1 MFVNWWLL
9 VDVGATVWNIDA
21 HVQLQLTQ
29 TWLILKAGIEL
40 WSTRPVEVQHGA
52 FGSEA
57 DFAELHR
64 GAHVWASWRA
74 LLWPLLWLFWSKYL
88 KIQGNCINLL
98 LFWNANDEALD
109 YGDINSHF
117 SPDIKSGHNL
127 NTQHINRSQ
136 TIIFHCLHQ

>member
-52 FGSEA
+52 FGSGA

-64 GAHVWASWRA
+64 GAHVGASWRA

-117 SPDIKSGHNL
+117 SPDIKSWHNL